1 MNFFSVKTIA
11 FEAFGYQMSWLEL
24 VATFAG
30 LLAVWLS
37 AKEHISNWGIGLVNV
52 VLSFF
57 VFYQYNLYSDML
69 LQIYFFA
76 TGVYGWWQ
84 WARKDA
90 VSSEKKVKISYMTR
104 QQQLIMVG
112 AILVFTAIFGSM
124 IGKFH
129 EWMPTIF
136 QQPAAFPYA
145 DTLVMVMS
153 LFGNFLLTI
162 KKIESW
168 ILWVLV
174 DMLAPVL
181 YFQKGMILFT
191 VEYIIFLSIAAF
203 ALINWL
209 KIYKKEHFIV

>member
-1 MNFFSVKTIA
+1 MNFFSVQTIA
-11 FEAFGYQMSWLEL
+11 FEAYGYQMSWLEL

-37 AKEHISNWGIGLVNV
+37 AKEHIINWPIGLVNV

-57 VFYQYNLYSDML
+57 VFFQFSLYSDML

-76 TGVYGWWQ
+76 TGIYGWWQ
-84 WARKDA
+84 WTRQDA

-104 QQQLIMVG
+104 PQQIWMVVT
-112 AILVFTAIFGSM
+112 ILGFTIVFGS
-124 IGKFH
+124 IVGKFH

-174 DMLAPVL
+174 DIIAPVL
-181 YFQKGMILFT
+181 YFQKEMILFT
-191 VEYIIFLSIAAF
+191 IEYIVFLSIAAF
-203 ALINWL
+203 ALVNWL
-209 KIYKKEHFIV
+209 KIYKKDLI